1 MKGKFDVNEKLKI
14 AVIGAGRFSSE
25 KHLPALA
32 RIDGIELAGLC
43 DLNETRLSSVGEK
56 FNITPSCR
64 FSDYR
69 RMLET
74 VRPDAVYA
82 IMPPHHIF
90 DVAMEVMD
98 RGCALFI
105 EKPPGVSTVQTESM
119 ARMATRK
126 KLVTAVAFQRRYHPL
141 VRACWERVKAKNT
154 IHRLRVS
161 YHKNISSGEVHPYYR
176 GAIDILRCDAIHAV
190 DAARFY
196 AGQSVVKDV
205 RSVVRKIGMPYEN
218 CFQALVVFEN
228 GVVAAIDADWSSGRR
243 FFKFEF
249 HAPGACAYADI
260 DGVGAVWEDNKAEP
274 VFESTYEAIVG
285 SSNIVDSGG
294 FLAEN
299 QTFVDAVRSGHPP
312 HNCLEDAA
320 ETMRLID
327 SIYKNAAS
335 M

>member
-1 MKGKFDVNEKLKI
+1 
-14 AVIGAGRFSSE
+14 
-25 KHLPALA
+25 
-32 RIDGIELAGLC
+32 
-43 DLNETRLSSVGEK
+43 
-56 FNITPSCR
+56 
-64 FSDYR
+64 
-69 RMLET
+69 MLRCEAI
-74 VRPDAVYA
+74 DAV
-82 IMPPHHIF
+82 
-90 DVAMEVMD
+90 D
-98 RGCALFI
+98 G
-105 EKPPGVSTVQTESM
+105 
-119 ARMATRK
+119 
-126 KLVTAVAFQRRYHPL
+126 
-141 VRACWERVKAKNT
+141 
-154 IHRLRVS
+154 
-161 YHKNISSGEVHPYYR
+161 
-176 GAIDILRCDAIHAV
+176 
-190 DAARFY
+190 ARFY
-196 AGQSVVKDV
+196 AGQSVVTDV